1 MIPVGDARSRTTP
14 WVNYALILASVAV
27 FAFML
32 GLDATLPATRQ
43 EASEEFV
50 RQTSE
55 ECYGFEAT
63 PTDLDGFVCRWGFQP
78 REFFDTVQGESQS
91 PDPKVAVILLSI
103 VTSLF
108 IHAGWSHILGNML
121 FLWVFGDNIEDRLGH
136 VRYLLFYV
144 VAGIVATLS
153 QGAVDTDSLVPVV
166 GASGAIAGVLGAYLV
181 SYPRAKVSVVIP
193 FFILIFIPIPV
204 PAALMI
210 GMWFVQQFLAGIAT
224 LSESTTAGAGVAW
237 FAHIGGF
244 LFGVLTIF
252 LFYGGPRKRVR
263 GAPRWD

>member
-1 MIPVGDARSRTTP
+1 M
-14 WVNYALILASVAV
+14 NYALILVSVAV
-27 FAFML
+27 FLFML
-32 GLDATLPATRQ
+32 RLDATVPASRQ
-43 EASEEFV
+43 AARSEFA
-50 RQTSE
+50 RQTAD

-63 PTDLDGFVCRWGFQP
+63 PTDVDRFVCKWSFQP
-78 REFFDTVQGESQS
+78 REFFDTVQGKSHS
-91 PDPKVAVILLSI
+91 PDPQVAVVLFSI
-103 VTSLF
+103 VTALF
-108 IHAGWSHILGNML
+108 IHAGWSHIFGNML

-136 VRYLLFYV
+136 FRYLVFYL
-144 VAGIVATLS
+144 VAGIVATLA
-153 QGAVDTDSLVPVV
+153 QAAVDVEGVVPVV

-204 PAALMI
+204 PAALII
-210 GMWFVQQFLAGIAT
+210 GMWFVEQFLAGVAT
-224 LSESTTAGAGVAW
+224 LSASTTAGAGVAW

-244 LFGVLTIF
+244 LFGALTIL

>member
-27 FAFML
+27 FVFML
-32 GLDATLPATRQ
+32 GLDATLPSTRQ
-43 EASEEFV
+43 EALDEFV
-50 RQTSE
+50 RQTSD

-63 PTDLDGFVCRWGFQP
+63 PTGLDSFVCKWGFQP
-78 REFFDTVQGESQS
+78 REFFDTVQGKSQ
-91 PDPKVAVILLSI
+91 PADPRVAVILLSI

-136 VRYLLFYV
+136 FRYLVFYL

-153 QGAVDTDSLVPVV
+153 QAAVDTGSLVPVV

-210 GMWFVQQFLAGIAT
+210 GLWFIQQFLAGIAT

-252 LFYGGPRKRVR
+252 LFHGGPRKRVR

>member
-1 MIPVGDARSRTTP
+1 MLGRDAAVPPDRQAARSE
-14 WVNYALILASVAV
+14 
-27 FAFML
+27 FA
-32 GLDATLPATRQ
+32 
-43 EASEEFV
+43 
-50 RQTSE
+50 RQTAG
-55 ECYGFEAT
+55 ECYGFET
-63 PTDLDGFVCRWGFQP
+63 SPTELDRFVCKWGFQP
-78 REFFDTVQGESQS
+78 REFFDTVQGENQS
-91 PDPKVAVILLSI
+91 PDPKVAVVLLSI
-103 VTSLF
+103 VTALF

-121 FLWVFGDNIEDRLGH
+121 FLWVFGDNVEDRLGH
-136 VRYLLFYV
+136 FRYLVFYL
-144 VAGIVATLS
+144 VAGIVATLAQAS
-153 QGAVDTDSLVPVV
+153 VDTASVIPVV

-210 GMWFVQQFLAGIAT
+210 GMWFLQQFLAGVAT
-224 LSESTTAGAGVAW
+224 LSDSTTAGAGVAW